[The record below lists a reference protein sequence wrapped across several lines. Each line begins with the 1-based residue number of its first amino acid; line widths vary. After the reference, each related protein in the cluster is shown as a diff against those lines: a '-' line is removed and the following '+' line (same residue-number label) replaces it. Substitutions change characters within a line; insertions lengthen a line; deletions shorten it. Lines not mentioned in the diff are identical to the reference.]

1 MPGSSRVG
9 ISPAGLL
16 HTAEWGRRGLRPRAV
31 GRQGQPRLAGPWGQ
45 GRSRAGPRRADGW
58 SRRVAGHGRRSRSG
72 QAGAVARREPE
83 LRMVPTPPRD
93 TAELGDAWQP
103 GLLPSSRVGPTP
115 VYPPP
120 QEEEA
125 AAERRA
131 LFAASA
137 SGALG
142 GEAAVGG
149 GCIRARRRARGR
161 DFFFSEDSARL
172 G

>member
-1 MPGSSRVG
+1 
-9 ISPAGLL
+9 
-16 HTAEWGRRGLRPRAV
+16 
-31 GRQGQPRLAGPWGQ
+31 
-45 GRSRAGPRRADGW
+45 
-58 SRRVAGHGRRSRSG
+58 
-72 QAGAVARREPE
+72 
-83 LRMVPTPPRD
+83 MVPTPPRD

-161 DFFFSEDSARL
+161 DFFFRGLSEAWIELKKIWGTKDEGVGEAR
-172 G
+172 